1 MTSTKQKTIKAG
13 AIVNLV
19 CSAIYI
25 FSAII
30 VLSAL
35 ASAVGF
41 VDEITGA
48 TITAEYVISYFIL
61 LLPLILWAI
70 ASFIISIVLLAI
82 LKKPNS
88 KKTVIAL
95 TICLLVLSS
104 IAFILSV
111 TVSIDIIVMMMCI
124 AMLILYIIALC
135 LKDSVPQQQ
144 TFVQTENTQ
153 AQDNAYQSVPPTP
166 EVTQYQQRKDQK
178 DEITAQIESVKNLYE
193 NNLIDEKELQN
204 MIVKIILKDK
214 KEQTQVHSNQQT
226 ESKETKQAKTES
238 ADEIKEQIQSRA
250 KTSKK
255 SEE

>member
-30 VLSAL
+30 TLGAL
-35 ASAVGF
+35 ASLIGL
-41 VDEITGA
+41 VDQVTGE
-48 TITAEYVISYFIL
+48 TITPEMVVALFVT

-70 ASFIISIVLLAI
+70 STFIISIILTSINKNGGSKKAVLALSICLVALSGVALIFAIAYINVFVMLTTIACLAI
-82 LKKPNS
+82 
-88 KKTVIAL
+88 
-95 TICLLVLSS
+95 
-104 IAFILSV
+104 FI
-111 TVSIDIIVMMMCI
+111 TGI
-124 AMLILYIIALC
+124 C
-135 LKDSVPQQQ
+135 LKDSEPQQQ
-144 TFVQTENTQ
+144 TFVQAKNTQ

-166 EVTQYQQRKDQK
+166 EVTQYKQRKEEK

-193 NNLIDEKELQN
+193 NNLIDEKELQG
-204 MIVKIILKDK
+204 MIAKIISKDK
-214 KEQTQVHSNQQT
+214 KEQTKVHSNQQT

-255 SEE
+255 K

>member
-1 MTSTKQKTIKAG
+1 MTSTKQTTIKVG

-19 CSAIYI
+19 CSAIYL
-25 FSAII
+25 FFAILTI
-30 VLSAL
+30 GDL
-35 ASAVGF
+35 ASLIGL
-41 VDEITGA
+41 VDEVTGE
-48 TITAEYVISYFIL
+48 TITPEMVVALFIIM
-61 LLPLILWAI
+61 LPFILWAI
-70 ASFIISIVLLAI
+70 STFIISIVLTSI
-82 LKKPNS
+82 NKNGGS
-88 KKTVIAL
+88 KKAVLAL
-95 TICLLVLSS
+95 SICLIVLSGVALIFAIAYINVFVMLTS
-104 IAFILSV
+104 IACLALFI
-111 TVSIDIIVMMMCI
+111 TG
-124 AMLILYIIALC
+124 LC

-153 AQDNAYQSVPPTP
+153 AQDNAYQNVPPTP
-166 EVTQYQQRKDQK
+166 EVTQYKQRKEEK

-204 MIVKIILKDK
+204 MIVKIISKDK

>member
-1 MTSTKQKTIKAG
+1 MTSTKQTTIKVG

-19 CSAIYI
+19 CSAIYL
-25 FSAII
+25 FFAILTI
-30 VLSAL
+30 GDL
-35 ASAVGF
+35 ASLIGL
-41 VDEITGA
+41 VDEVTGE
-48 TITAEYVISYFIL
+48 TITPEMVVALFVIM
-61 LLPLILWAI
+61 LPFILWAI
-70 ASFIISIVLLAI
+70 STFIISIVLTSI
-82 LKKPNS
+82 NKNGGS
-88 KKTVIAL
+88 KKAVLAL
-95 TICLLVLSS
+95 SICLIVLSGVALIFAIAYINVFVMLTS
-104 IAFILSV
+104 IACLALFI
-111 TVSIDIIVMMMCI
+111 TG
-124 AMLILYIIALC
+124 LC

-166 EVTQYQQRKDQK
+166 EVTQYKQRKEEK

-204 MIVKIILKDK
+204 MIVKIISKDK

>member
-1 MTSTKQKTIKAG
+1 MTSTKQTTIKVG

-19 CSAIYI
+19 CSAIYL
-25 FSAII
+25 FFAILTI
-30 VLSAL
+30 GDL
-35 ASAVGF
+35 ASLIGL
-41 VDEITGA
+41 VDEVTGE
-48 TITAEYVISYFIL
+48 TITPEMVVALFVIM
-61 LLPLILWAI
+61 LPFILWAI
-70 ASFIISIVLLAI
+70 STFIISIVLTSI
-82 LKKPNS
+82 NKNGGS
-88 KKTVIAL
+88 KKAVLAL
-95 TICLLVLSS
+95 SICLIVLSGVALIFAIAYINVFVMLTS
-104 IAFILSV
+104 IACLALFI
-111 TVSIDIIVMMMCI
+111 TG
-124 AMLILYIIALC
+124 LC

-153 AQDNAYQSVPPTP
+153 AQDNAYQNVPPTP
-166 EVTQYQQRKDQK
+166 EVTQYQQRKEEK

-204 MIVKIILKDK
+204 MIVKIISKDK

>member
-1 MTSTKQKTIKAG
+1 MTSTKQTTIKVG

-19 CSAIYI
+19 CSAIYL
-25 FSAII
+25 FFAILTI
-30 VLSAL
+30 GDL
-35 ASAVGF
+35 ASLIGL
-41 VDEITGA
+41 VDEVTGE
-48 TITAEYVISYFIL
+48 TITPEMVVALFIIM
-61 LLPLILWAI
+61 LPFILWAI
-70 ASFIISIVLLAI
+70 STFIISIVLTSI
-82 LKKPNS
+82 NKNGGS
-88 KKTVIAL
+88 KKAVLAL
-95 TICLLVLSS
+95 SICLIVLSGVALIFAIAYINVFVMLTS
-104 IAFILSV
+104 IACLALFI
-111 TVSIDIIVMMMCI
+111 TG
-124 AMLILYIIALC
+124 LC

-153 AQDNAYQSVPPTP
+153 AQDNAYQNVPPTP
-166 EVTQYQQRKDQK
+166 EVTQYQQRKEEK

-204 MIVKIILKDK
+204 MIVKIISKDK

>member
-1 MTSTKQKTIKAG
+1 MTSTKQTTIKVG

-19 CSAIYI
+19 CSAIYL
-25 FSAII
+25 FFAILTI
-30 VLSAL
+30 GDL
-35 ASAVGF
+35 ASLIGL
-41 VDEITGA
+41 VDEVTGE
-48 TITAEYVISYFIL
+48 TITPEMVVALFVIM
-61 LLPLILWAI
+61 LPFILWAI
-70 ASFIISIVLLAI
+70 STFIISIVLTSI
-82 LKKPNS
+82 NKNGGS
-88 KKTVIAL
+88 KKAVLAL
-95 TICLLVLSS
+95 SICLIVLSGVALIFAIAYINVFVMLTS
-104 IAFILSV
+104 IACLALFI
-111 TVSIDIIVMMMCI
+111 TG
-124 AMLILYIIALC
+124 LC

-153 AQDNAYQSVPPTP
+153 AQDNAYQNVPPTP
-166 EVTQYQQRKDQK
+166 EVTQYKQRKEEK

-204 MIVKIILKDK
+204 MIVKIISKDK

>member
-1 MTSTKQKTIKAG
+1 MTSTKQTTIKVG

-19 CSAIYI
+19 CSAIYL
-25 FSAII
+25 FFAILTI
-30 VLSAL
+30 GDL
-35 ASAVGF
+35 ASLIGL
-41 VDEITGA
+41 VDEVTGE
-48 TITAEYVISYFIL
+48 TITPEMVVALFVIM
-61 LLPLILWAI
+61 LPFILWAI
-70 ASFIISIVLLAI
+70 STFIISIVLTSI
-82 LKKPNS
+82 NKNGGS
-88 KKTVIAL
+88 KKAVLAL
-95 TICLLVLSS
+95 SICLIVLSGVALIFAIAYINVFVMLTS
-104 IAFILSV
+104 IACLALFI
-111 TVSIDIIVMMMCI
+111 TG
-124 AMLILYIIALC
+124 LC

-153 AQDNAYQSVPPTP
+153 AQDNAYQNVPPTP
-166 EVTQYQQRKDQK
+166 EVTQYQQRKEEK

-204 MIVKIILKDK
+204 MIAKIISKDK